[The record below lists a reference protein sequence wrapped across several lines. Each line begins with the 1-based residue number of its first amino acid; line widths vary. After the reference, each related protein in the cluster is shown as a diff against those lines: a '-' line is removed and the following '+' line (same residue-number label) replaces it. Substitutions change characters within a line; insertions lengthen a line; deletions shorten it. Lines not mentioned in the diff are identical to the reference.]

1 MLRPFPTLPG
11 SHHRPSTET
20 LRGGGAG
27 ANFMNKSKSLAL
39 IALLAVAAPLDAQE
53 VLTNQTVESLAAAGV
68 GDQIIIAK
76 IRSSATS
83 FDVSTDQL
91 INLKKHGVS
100 DNVIS
105 AMIDAAGKPIDM
117 AAASASDS
125 PDPKAP
131 HAPGIYMLDESAT
144 PAKMVRID
152 PAALSQMK
160 TGGMLGYAFTGGI
173 AKIKM
178 NMVLPGASARI
189 HTGAIRPTFY
199 FYLGQGSGV
208 PGMPNMYWMGLPGL
222 SPSSP
227 NEFSFIRFDTKK
239 DHREASVGRVGIGG
253 MATGVQDNQRMTLS
267 YADVR
272 PGVFSVTPSSDL
284 APGEYAFVYSVA
296 GGMNGMSRIFDF
308 CVTSPATAAAAR

>member
-1 MLRPFPTLPG
+1 MYNAARF
-11 SHHRPSTET
+11 
-20 LRGGGAG
+20 
-27 ANFMNKSKSLAL
+27 AL
-39 IALLAVAAPLDAQE
+39 MCALVGAAPLAAQE

-68 GDQIIIAK
+68 GDQIIVAK

-91 INLKKHGVS
+91 IALKKRGVS

-105 AMIDAAGKPIDM
+105 AMIDAAGKSVDL

-131 HAPGIYMLDESAT
+131 HAPGIYMLDESGAA
-144 PAKMVRID
+144 PKMVRID
-152 PAALSQMK
+152 PAASSAMK

-178 NMVLPGASARI
+178 NIVLPGAAARNR
-189 HTGAIRPTFY
+189 TSAIRPKFY
-199 FYLGQGSGV
+199 FYLGQANSV
-208 PGMPNMYWMGLPGL
+208 PGMPSIYWMGLPGL

-227 NEFSFIRFDTKK
+227 NEFSFVHFDVKK
-239 DHREASVGRVGIGG
+239 DRREASVGRVGIGG
-253 MATGVQDNQRMTLS
+253 VTTGVQDNQRMALS

-272 PGVFSVTPSSDL
+272 PGVFSVAPSSDL
-284 APGEYAFVYSVA
+284 APGEYAFVYSIA
-296 GGMNGMSRIFDF
+296 GGVNGMSRIFDF
-308 CVTSPATAAAAR
+308 SVAATAPAAR